1 VHWQAQDSGSAA
13 GAPPGWYPDPWQLA
27 HSRFWD
33 GHSWTPHVSGTYA
46 PVQVLAPRPEPL
58 PDLEGGGGIAV
69 LAFAGAFALA
79 LIGEFLALALG
90 ASRTSVTVDVIGHIG
105 LWGGLTM
112 GAYIVTHRR
121 ADGSL
126 RDLGLA
132 VPTGKEIG
140 TGIGFAFLALF
151 AASRVIAILQALL
164 PHDDT
169 GIRSNV
175 FVAHAPSAGAIFVTA
190 LVVCV
195 GAPFFEELFFR
206 GLVQSVLTRR
216 LGVVAAICVQAVLFG
231 CAHFQ
236 LGMTLREAT
245 VRITAITIIGLFLG
259 SLRHRTGRLGAGMVA
274 HATNNAIV
282 VLVAIA
288 LMNSR

>member
-1 VHWQAQDSGSAA
+1 MPA
-13 GAPPGWYPDPWQLA
+13 GWYPDPWQIA

-33 GHSWTPHVSGTYA
+33 GHAWTAHMSGAYTPVYA
-46 PVQVLAPRPEPL
+46 PPVRESLA
-58 PDLEGGGGIAV
+58 DIEGGGGVAL

-79 LIGEFLALALG
+79 IICESIALAAG
-90 ASRTSVTVDVIGHIG
+90 VSRTSVIVDVVGHIG
-105 LWGGLTM
+105 LWGGLFM

-121 ADGSL
+121 AGGTL

-132 VPTGKEIG
+132 WPTGKEIG
-140 TGIGFAFLALF
+140 TGFGFAFLALF
-151 AASRVIAILQALL
+151 AASRVIEFLQALL

-175 FVAHAPSAGAIFVTA
+175 FVQHQPSATTILITA
-190 LVVCV
+190 VIVCV

-206 GLVQSVLTRR
+206 GLVQSILTRR
-216 LGVVAAICVQAVLFG
+216 YGFAAAICIQAVLFG
-231 CAHFQ
+231 SAHYQ

-245 VRITAITIIGLFLG
+245 VRVTAVGIIGLFLG
-259 SLRHRTGRLGAGMVA
+259 FLRHRTGRLGAGMVA

-288 LMNSR
+288 LMNSH